1 MLVWAVASQKGGV
14 GKTTTVAS
22 IAGWLQK
29 ENLRVLVVDTDPHAS
44 LTSYLG
50 IEDDRLDQNN
60 LFDLYAMKTPTREGV
75 LRCITKT
82 AHEGLDLIS
91 ASMTLATIDRH
102 LSGRQGVGR
111 ILARSLAIIEDCYD
125 VVLIDC
131 PPVLGALMVNALV
144 AATTIIVPTQT
155 EFLALKGLE
164 GMVRTFTVMQRANKS
179 VHFDY
184 TIIPTMYDR
193 RTKASVQSLSYL
205 KTHYRDHIWR
215 GSIPIDISFRESSA
229 QRLPLPLMDDTR
241 QGSVAYRN
249 LLKSLIESELERH
262 PDRVSENL
270 KDVGDAIKLEMI

>member
-241 QGSVAYRN
+241 QGAVAYRN

-270 KDVGDAIKLEMI
+270 KDVGDAIKLEML